1 MHFHPV
7 HAMVIVFAN
16 IKIIMDSRDKTV
28 ANGVR
33 FLYKNYGFIT
43 TLEGVRM
50 IGLIEIFFIRI

>member
-33 FLYKNYGFIT
+33 FLY
-43 TLEGVRM
+43 
-50 IGLIEIFFIRI
+50 